1 MSDEI
6 DNFKLYKKNEPKKY
20 KYEFIPYKKIG
31 NILLDKTDGIEMHE
45 PHLRES
51 GLNYVVCQTSLISPI
66 PFRSIKSDDVS
77 IIYNGI
83 EIELTRYFD
92 KFLEKIKQI
101 TDDIVI
107 EKSKDSDG
115 KEYIDAYS
123 EKLGI
128 WAYVTS
134 DEESKPNL
142 LFYVIFMGN
151 EQFKNRLAELEYK
164 KTHITSTDNMV
175 EKISTEPTNFDND
188 KFTYKYACII
198 KYNVDY
204 IGINATGTI
213 SGLQKGKC
221 FNLGILNYDINIK
234 EILKDKVIF
243 EIDNETVELIN
254 GETMD
259 SLPINLPKPSPKI
272 KITVFDIYE
281 TKNLEYI

>member
-6 DNFKLYKKNEPKKY
+6 DNFKFYKKNEPKKY

-77 IIYNGI
+77 IVYNGI

-134 DEESKPNL
+134 DEESKLNL
-142 LFYVIFMGN
+142 LFNVIFMGN

-188 KFTYKYACII
+188 KFKYKYA
-198 KYNVDY
+198 
-204 IGINATGTI
+204 
-213 SGLQKGKC
+213 
-221 FNLGILNYDINIK
+221 
-234 EILKDKVIF
+234 
-243 EIDNETVELIN
+243 
-254 GETMD
+254 
-259 SLPINLPKPSPKI
+259 
-272 KITVFDIYE
+272 
-281 TKNLEYI
+281 